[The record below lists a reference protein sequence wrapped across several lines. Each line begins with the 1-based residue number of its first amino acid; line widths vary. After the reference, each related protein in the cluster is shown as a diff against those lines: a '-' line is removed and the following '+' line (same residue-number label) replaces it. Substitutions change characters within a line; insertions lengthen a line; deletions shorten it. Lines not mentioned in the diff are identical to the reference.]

1 MKSWI
6 VKITTCLLLSFV
18 FLSPGFV
25 LLAQQE
31 SSYIDA
37 AYLTFTAML
46 ALLFTIFFLFL
57 IRRIIYFL

>member
-1 MKSWI
+1 
-6 VKITTCLLLSFV
+6 SFV